1 MWKGSLNTGLQE
13 WPELKIQLSC
23 SQYDVRSIDHQ
34 TTALVLALYEISDS
48 TFAPS
53 LSIDCLWLM
62 AINIVFS
69 HVCYL
74 NGVLYCFVH
83 LLYIRS
89 DIIVTHIVRSSQ
101 GPVYSSSTWHS
112 LHPCRANKQIWRNDR
127 TGRKNV
133 LLHQQIF
140 SLFFTCLYLKQ
151 VKRILCIL

>member
-1 MWKGSLNTGLQE
+1 M
-13 WPELKIQLSC
+13 
-23 SQYDVRSIDHQ
+23 
-34 TTALVLALYEISDS
+34 SDS
-48 TFAPS
+48 PLESHSNVKGLAEHGITRMARVEDSTILLPVRRPLDWPS
-53 LSIDCLWLM
+53 DYCISIGSIWNKWQHICSIPFNRLPL
-62 AINIVFS
+62 A
-69 HVCYL
+69 Y
-74 NGVLYCFVH
+74 GVLYCFVH